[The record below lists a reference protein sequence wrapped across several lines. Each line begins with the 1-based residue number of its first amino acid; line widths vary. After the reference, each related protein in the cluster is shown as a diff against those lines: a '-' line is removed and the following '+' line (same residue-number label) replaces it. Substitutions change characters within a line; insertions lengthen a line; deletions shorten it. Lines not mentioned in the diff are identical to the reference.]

1 MVCILFSSQLNR
13 GPSPTASAAAWSAL
27 VEQTPAD
34 DVGDDVA
41 SSALVDLGG
50 RPTPRHCDDAR
61 CCARLAFCRSTVH
74 NVPRTIHSQYQQ
86 RLTLPACYAEQS
98 LCNGRASVRQS
109 VCLSHRSIVTTA
121 AGGVAAE
128 RPATRRYRSCCTRGA
143 QQQIRATSLVE
154 SRCQHGGRGH
164 ITKQSSVLF
173 PGLSVNP
180 PSKEMHVHYA
190 HHRQLDY
197 WDIKQA
203 HGQSASSNLP
213 HNDKLVAASVFRADI
228 ARMSIWSSLQC
239 GTIHHL

>member
-1 MVCILFSSQLNR
+1 MLTTNQ
-13 GPSPTASAAAWSAL
+13 PT
-27 VEQTPAD
+27 EQWGAG
-34 DVGDDVA
+34 VV
-41 SSALVDLGG
+41 
-50 RPTPRHCDDAR
+50 
-61 CCARLAFCRSTVH
+61 
-74 NVPRTIHSQYQQ
+74 I
-86 RLTLPACYAEQS
+86 
-98 LCNGRASVRQS
+98 
-109 VCLSHRSIVTTA
+109 CL
-121 AGGVAAE
+121 E
-128 RPATRRYRSCCTRGA
+128 RGA
-143 QQQIRATSLVE
+143 DLHMAQLMPLTVSCFSEIQIGFTFLVPAHLGIPGLRAVNRVCVCVTVTDSLVLCPLLGDE
-154 SRCQHGGRGH
+154 GH

-180 PSKEMHVHYA
+180 PSKEMHVHYT